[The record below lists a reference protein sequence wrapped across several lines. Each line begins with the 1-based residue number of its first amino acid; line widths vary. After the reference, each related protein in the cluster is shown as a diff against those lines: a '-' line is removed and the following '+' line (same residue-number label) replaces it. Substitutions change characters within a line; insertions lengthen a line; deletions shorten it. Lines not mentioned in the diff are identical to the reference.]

1 MGWVSL
7 SYPWGEHPFILANT
21 PYVTY
26 TKVTTSTMSTVI
38 TIPLEKNKEITALV
52 ADKQP
57 ADRLYAC
64 FTIKAKDDQSLI
76 LRVEELSD
84 RPEDLPKPDDKEKY
98 EDDDDASIEEGAS
111 NGSSPSETDEAI
123 KLASPGGYTG
133 P

>member
-1 MGWVSL
+1 
-7 SYPWGEHPFILANT
+7 
-21 PYVTY
+21 
-26 TKVTTSTMSTVI
+26 MSTVV
-38 TIPLEKNKEITALV
+38 TIPLEKNTEIAALV

-57 ADRLYAC
+57 ADRLYGC
-64 FTIKAKDDQSLI
+64 FTIKAKDSQSLI

-84 RPEDLPKPDDKEKY
+84 KPDDLPKPDEKEEY
-98 EDDDDASIEEGAS
+98 EDDDGEDGEDGSIEEGAS

>member
-1 MGWVSL
+1 
-7 SYPWGEHPFILANT
+7 
-21 PYVTY
+21 
-26 TKVTTSTMSTVI
+26 MSTVI
-38 TIPLEKNKEITALV
+38 TIPIEKNKEIAALV

-57 ADRLYAC
+57 SDRLYGC

-84 RPEDLPKPDDKEKY
+84 KPDDLPKPDEKEA
-98 EDDDDASIEEGAS
+98 EETDDDASIEDSEGNS

-123 KLASPGGYTG
+123 KLASPGGYMG